1 MTERVVNTLG
11 SMFHRK
17 AKPMTEE
24 VSQDQI
30 ELPLEL
36 EASVEKGGVIDET
49 PPTATME
56 PEIIGL
62 FIAGQGSD
70 APELHVR
77 FSGRIFVRPLTN
89 PVTAA
94 EIASILSEL
103 N

>member
-1 MTERVVNTLG
+1 M
-11 SMFHRK
+11 S
-17 AKPMTEE
+17 EE
-24 VSQDQI
+24 VLQDQI

-36 EASVEKGGVIDET
+36 EAPVGKEGVIDET
-49 PPTATME
+49 PPTIME
-56 PEIIGL
+56 PEVVGL

-70 APELHVR
+70 TPELHVR

-94 EIASILSEL
+94 QLADILSSL